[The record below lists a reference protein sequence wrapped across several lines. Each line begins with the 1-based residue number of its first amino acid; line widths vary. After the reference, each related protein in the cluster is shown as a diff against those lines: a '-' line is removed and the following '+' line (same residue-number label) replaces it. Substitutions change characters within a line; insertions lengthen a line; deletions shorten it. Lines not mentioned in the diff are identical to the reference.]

1 MRKIILV
8 LFAFLLPLFLVGSG
22 EAFAQEQEKQTTGS
36 IKIQTLVYADGSVS
50 QGFFFSLNSS
60 LLKELGASES
70 GIVLFSSSYSTK
82 INHLRNLLV
91 ASFYSIYMQNPDE
104 QFAIGDGG
112 GLEFGA
118 VKLYDEQT
126 IGFQMLFTSSE
137 AWQYY
142 HPSSNQ
148 GDKEEGEESGE
159 NIEFITT
166 KTSSGEIIF
175 SQNLSS
181 TNQTVGE
188 YLTNLYLDSCEQIS
202 INAQDI
208 YYPLLVYEYGVSS
221 SKIHSNADSI
231 FYSELG
237 LYHHVWQRTLDNY
250 QSENQISIY
259 IKQVNKQWWYLT
271 IICVGVG
278 TVAIGFAGA
287 AIYNKFKNK
296 KQNSFIDKKNSN
308 H

>member
-8 LFAFLLPLFLVGSG
+8 LFAFLLPLILVGSG

-70 GIVLFSSSYSTK
+70 DIVLFSSSYSTK

-287 AIYNKFKNK
+287 TIYNKFKNK
-296 KQNSFIDKKNSN
+296 KQNSFIDKNNAN